1 MLRIHR
7 PCSPE
12 FSAAARSRSRRRRFR
27 GFRRGPAQR
36 AVPGH
41 PALRRLQPG
50 DLTTAERGTNPTMP
64 RGAGS
69 VGWAEQALRGCP
81 AAAGALEGIAVDGQ
95 TLRGSR
101 RQGAS
106 DAHLLSTFSHR
117 LGMVL
122 GHCPEGTRVADKT
135 NEIGA
140 ASAFLLTLVLEGRVV
155 TADALLT
162 RREIARTILDGGGDY
177 LLVVKANQPT
187 LHAASATA
195 FAPAAGDFGLV
206 GSVCTVSQ
214 HGDRIEYRRL
224 SASIALL
231 GYRGTR
237 VRVVAGAAPG
247 PADRTTRHPQGDRA
261 AAAPRDRL
269 RGDLARPRCGHPR
282 ATARPLARALGQR
295 EPTALHPRCH
305 PRRGSRHRP
314 SEPRPPGHG
323 RLPQCRHRADPRP
336 RHHPGR
342 RHLPP
347 VHGLATRRLPRP
359 RYPTLNRPWLG
370 KNRRLTGVVL
380 RRILPGRCGDAA

>member
-1 MLRIHR
+1 MRWCRDAAYPPTLLARVQRGGEESLPSPPISGVPSR
-7 PCSPE
+7 P
-12 FSAAARSRSRRRRFR
+12 SAAGGAGPPRSASVAARRPDDRRARNQSDDAARCR
-27 GFRRGPAQR
+27 
-36 AVPGH
+36 
-41 PALRRLQPG
+41 LRRVGGASAARLSRCG
-50 DLTTAERGTNPTMP
+50 
-64 RGAGS
+64 RGAGGDRG
-69 VGWAEQALRGCP
+69 GWA
-81 AAAGALEGIAVDGQ
+81 

-195 FAPAAGDFGLV
+195 FAPAAGDCGLV

-247 PADRTTRHPQGDRA
+247 PADRTTRHPQGDRTG
-261 AAAPRDRL
+261 AAPRDRL
-269 RGDLARPRCGHPR
+269 RGDLARPRRGHPR
-282 ATARPLARALGQR
+282 ATACPVARIG
-295 EPTALHPRCH
+295 P
-305 PRRGSRHRP
+305 SRTNCTPSAMSPATRIAPP
-314 SEPRPPGHG
+314 SERATPPRSWPPS
-323 RLPQCRHRADPRP
+323 AM
-336 RHHPGR
+336 
-342 RHLPP
+342 PP
-347 VHGLATRRLPRP
+347 SG
-359 RYPTLNRPWLG
+359 
-370 KNRRLTGVVL
+370 
-380 RRILPGRCGDAA
+380 